1 MNKLKLFFLSFCLTI
16 AFASVDDAMAAGG
29 SGSGSGGGTGTSR
42 TCDSATCYKMKGSAS
57 AMASSK
63 GLYINCYNSD
73 IGRGDQQ
80 ICSKYF
86 SGGTKSTCVILES
99 TMEWDEPVATCDT
112 SEASYCRTDDDC
124 KAKGSQSITCV
135 DRHGQRIEDKY
146 KDDDG
151 NISSSSFGSDSGVEY
166 VGMCST
172 AGANKDRNGIVIVL
186 CNAIG
191 IVTGGA
197 GRAVVLIVVVVVG
210 VLFFIGKVNWSLLV
224 AIGLGVGVMFGA
236 QAIVNIITGG
246 ELQC

>member
-1 MNKLKLFFLSFCLTI
+1 MNKLKLFFLSFLLTVCVSGSEQ
-16 AFASVDDAMAAGG
+16 ALATSSTSNQCG
-29 SGSGSGGGTGTSR
+29 SG
-42 TCDSATCYKMKGSAS
+42 ACYKLKGDGTTAI
-57 AMASSK
+57 SSN
-63 GLYINCYNSD
+63 GIYINCYDQN

-80 ICSKYF
+80 ICSKHF
-86 SGGTKSTCVILES
+86 SGGSKATCVMLES
-99 TMEWDEPVATCDT
+99 TMAEDNPIATCDT

-124 KAKGSQSITCV
+124 KAKGSQAITCV
-135 DRHGQRIEDKY
+135 DKHGQRIEDKY
-146 KDDDG
+146 RDSNGVISKD
-151 NISSSSFGSDSGVEY
+151 SFTTVAGHTY

-197 GRAVVLIVVVVVG
+197 GRAVVLIVVTVVG

-236 QAIVNIITGG
+236 KAIVNIVTGG

>member
-1 MNKLKLFFLSFCLTI
+1 MNKLKLFFLSLCLTI
-16 AFASVDDAMAAGG
+16 ALSGTEEAFACASGKCG
-29 SGSGSGGGTGTSR
+29 SKQ
-42 TCDSATCYKMKGSAS
+42 CYKIGSAS
-57 AMASSK
+57 GSAK

-80 ICSKYF
+80 ICSRFF
-86 SGGTKSTCVILES
+86 SGSSKATCVMLES
-99 TMEWDEPVATCDT
+99 TIDSEPMATCDT
-112 SEASYCRTDDDC
+112 SEAAFCRTDDDC
-124 KAKGSQSITCV
+124 KAKGSQAITCV
-135 DRHGQRIEDKY
+135 DKFGQRIEDKY
-146 KDDDG
+146 KDTDG
-151 NISSSSFGSDSGVEY
+151 LVYYASGY
-166 VGMCST
+166 VGICST

-197 GRAVVLIVVVVVG
+197 GRAVVLIVVTVVG

-236 QAIVNIITGG
+236 KAIVNIVTGG

>member
-16 AFASVDDAMAAGG
+16 AFASVDDTMAAG
-29 SGSGSGGGTGTSR
+29 GSGSGGGTGTGTSKQ
-42 TCDSATCYKMKGSAS
+42 CGSGTCYKMSGDSSKL
-57 AMASSK
+57 ASSK
-63 GLYINCYNSD
+63 GIYINCYNSE

-99 TMEWDEPVATCDT
+99 TMGDEPIATCDT

-135 DRHGQRIEDKY
+135 DKHGQRIEDKY

-151 NISSSSFGSDSGVEY
+151 NISKSSFSTEAGYEY

-236 QAIVNIITGG
+236 KAIVNIVTGG

>member
-1 MNKLKLFFLSFCLTI
+1 MNKIKLFLLSLCLTVTLSETDV
-16 AFASVDDAMAAGG
+16 FAAA
-29 SGSGSGGGTGTSR
+29 TDTK
-42 TCDSATCYKMKGSAS
+42 C
-57 AMASSK
+57 SSK
-63 GLYINCYNSD
+63 GCFKVASSAKGLYVNCYNDD

-80 ICSKYF
+80 TCAKYF
-86 SGGTKSTCVILES
+86 SGSTKSTCVMLES
-99 TMEWDEPVATCDT
+99 TINDTNPIATCDT
-112 SEASYCRTDDDC
+112 SETAFCRTDDDC
-124 KAKGSQSITCV
+124 RAKGSQAITCV
-135 DRHGQRIEDKY
+135 DKFGQRIEDKY
-146 KDDDG
+146 RDSDG
-151 NISSSSFGSDSGVEY
+151 LVSIEDNY
-166 VGMCST
+166 VGMCSS

-236 QAIVNIITGG
+236 KAIVNIVTGG

>member
-1 MNKLKLFFLSFCLTI
+1 MNKLKLFFLSSCLAVVFAGSE
-16 AFASVDDAMAAGG
+16 AFAAQCGSDA
-29 SGSGSGGGTGTSR
+29 
-42 TCDSATCYKMKGSAS
+42 CYKMIGDSS
-57 AMASSK
+57 TSVSSK
-63 GLYINCYNSD
+63 GIYINCYNSD

-99 TMEWDEPVATCDT
+99 TMGDEPIATCDT

-124 KAKGSQSITCV
+124 KAKGTQSITCV
-135 DRHGQRIEDKY
+135 DKHGQRIEDKY
-146 KDDDG
+146 KDDEG
-151 NISSSSFGSDSGVEY
+151 NISKDSFATEAGYEY

-191 IVTGGA
+191 VVTGGA

>member
-1 MNKLKLFFLSFCLTI
+1 MNKLKLFLFSLCLTI
-16 AFASVDDAMAAGG
+16 ALSGSEKAFATATSTACGSAACYDFGTAPAAGTAP
-29 SGSGSGGGTGTSR
+29 SL
-42 TCDSATCYKMKGSAS
+42 
-57 AMASSK
+57 SK
-63 GLYINCYNSD
+63 GLFINCYNPE

-80 ICSKYF
+80 LCAKYYSGSSKA
-86 SGGTKSTCVILES
+86 TCVMLDS
-99 TMEWDEPVATCDT
+99 TIDNDPIATCDT
-112 SEASYCRTDDDC
+112 SDASFCRTDDDC

-135 DRHGQRIEDKY
+135 DKFGQRIEDKY
-146 KDDDG
+146 KDGDG
-151 NISSSSFGSDSGVEY
+151 LVAFGSSKVY
-166 VGMCST
+166 VGMCSST
-172 AGANKDRNGIVIVL
+172 GANKDRNGIVIVL

-236 QAIVNIITGG
+236 KAIVNIVTGG